1 MTNRP
6 SVFIALR
13 YLLGRGREG
22 GRYLRGA
29 AAGIALSL
37 VPIVVTLIVADGMI
51 QGITDRFLELG
62 TGHIQIYDHKNLSSD
77 LPAKTSSLA
86 TIEGIRGIWPEIQG
100 LGILV
105 GPAGKSGATIRA
117 LDDGFLRDGRTS
129 GLLKVVD
136 GSASLTGKRDALLGE
151 ELARTIG
158 AVPGDTIRIMT
169 TRTTEDGRSIPRI
182 TPFRVRGIV
191 SAGYRELDALW
202 CLIPYADG
210 VAILSSES
218 SRSFLL
224 VKLDEPYGDSNSAAR
239 RISERLGGGFGV
251 YTWMELQRSHYLSF
265 ESTRQML
272 LFIMAL
278 VVAVAAVN
286 VSSATS
292 MLVLERRKDIA
303 ILKSFGF
310 GPGGIQSVFLAAAFL
325 TGLMGALSGIA
336 AGLGIGCNINGII
349 HGLENIME
357 WFLSPFTGASV
368 SILDP
373 AYYLEN
379 IPIVVRWQAVTLIGV
394 GTVGCSVFAAWAPAR
409 RAGKLN
415 PTEIIS
421 KI

>member
-1 MTNRP
+1 MNRP

-37 VPIVVTLIVADGMI
+37 VPILVTLIVADGMI

-62 TGHIQIYDHKNLSSD
+62 TGHLQIYDYRSPGGD
-77 LPAKTSSLA
+77 LPAKAPALA
-86 TIEGIRGIWPEIQG
+86 SMEGIRGVWPEMQG

-105 GPAGKSGATIRA
+105 GKSGKSGATIRA
-117 LDDGFLRDGRTS
+117 LDDGFLKDGGTA
-129 GLLKVVD
+129 GLLRVVD
-136 GSASLTGKRDALLGE
+136 GSAALSGRREALLGE

-158 AVPGDTIRIMT
+158 AVPGDTVRIMT
-169 TRTTEDGRSIPRI
+169 TRTTADGRSIPRI
-182 TPFRVRGIV
+182 TPFTVRGIV

-210 VAILSSES
+210 EAILSSES
-218 SRSFLL
+218 SRSFLMAKI
-224 VKLDEPYGDSNSAAR
+224 VEPYRASDSAAR

-251 YTWMELQRSHYLSF
+251 YTWMELQRSQYLSF

-292 MLVLERRKDIA
+292 MLVIERRKDIA
-303 ILKSFGF
+303 ILKSFGL
-310 GPGGIQSVFLAAAFL
+310 GPGGIRSVFLSASLL
-325 TGLMGALSGIA
+325 TGLLGAILGIA
-336 AGLGIGCNINGII
+336 AGLGIGCSINGII
-349 HGLENIME
+349 RGLERLMG
-357 WFLSPFTGASV
+357 WLLRPFTGESV
-368 SILDP
+368 RILDP

-379 IPIVVRWQAVTLIGV
+379 IPVVVRWPAVAAIGV
-394 GTVGCSVFAAWAPAR
+394 GTVACSVLAAWAPAR

-415 PTEIIS
+415 PTEIIR